1 MTKSGDATFVRFGK
15 NCRYIQ
21 VQQHHIEGHDQ
32 NECEDWIQFEYNISL
47 RELGSNTNEDVK
59 MTFNSVASEENEVES
74 KEEDGD
80 KDEVENEE
88 EVEHKDAEED
98 KDDESSDDPNRWVK
112 SLDDSLKKVADWLQL
127 GMTSKECANMLTT
140 AIEYT
145 QGVPHEGDPDNQ
157 SYEKPV
163 KWNGQFLGELER
175 VMTKF
180 LNDEDGWAKD
190 IEFVTKRIVAK
201 LKIMDL
207 IKVC

>member
-1 MTKSGDATFVRFGK
+1 MFVRFGK
-15 NCRYIQ
+15 NCRYIK
-21 VQQHHIEGHDQ
+21 VQLHHVEGHDH

-47 RELGSNTNEDVK
+47 RELGSTTNEDVK
-59 MTFNSVASEENEVES
+59 MNFNSLASEENQVES
-74 KEEDGD
+74 KAEDAD
-80 KDEVENEE
+80 KNKDTNEVENEE
-88 EVEHKDAEED
+88 EDED
-98 KDDESSDDPNRWVK
+98 KDDEARDDPNRWVK
-112 SLDDSLKKVADWLQL
+112 CLDDSLKKVADWLQL
-127 GMTSKECANMLTT
+127 GMTSKECANILTT

>member
-80 KDEVENEE
+80 KD
-88 EVEHKDAEED
+88 
-98 KDDESSDDPNRWVK
+98 DESSDDPNRWVK

-145 QGVPHEGDPDNQ
+145 QGVPHEVDPDNQ